1 MKIARIQKIYG
12 GSVLYALLEDDCYRV
27 IEDPFAGEIEITHE
41 AIMFDEARLLA
52 PVEPP
57 QIIAIGV
64 NYREH
69 AAECG
74 RPVPDAPVVFVKTIN
89 TLIAS
94 GDDIVLPAMAPD
106 EVDFE
111 AELAIV
117 IGKKAK
123 NITSDQADEYILGY
137 TCAMDISA
145 RDCQLRLDMQ
155 WARGKCFDT
164 FCPAGPCIATGLDG
178 DNLDISLRLN
188 GETMQDSNTS
198 DMIFGCRYLV
208 SYLSRCMT
216 LLPGSMILTGTPP
229 GVGVGREPKVFL
241 RPGDELEMY
250 IEGIGKLRNTVIA
263 EDT

>member
-1 MKIARIQKIYG
+1 MKIARIQKIHG
-12 GSVLYALLEDDCYRV
+12 GSVLYALLEDDRYMV
-27 IEDPFAGEIEITHE
+27 IKDPFAEKIEITGE
-41 AIMFDEARLLA
+41 EVAFDQAHLLA
-52 PVEPP
+52 PVEPR

-74 RPVPDAPVVFVKTIN
+74 RPLPDAPVVFVKTLN
-89 TLIAS
+89 TLIGS
-94 GDDIVLPAMAPD
+94 GEDIVLPAMAPD

-117 IGKKAK
+117 VGKTAK
-123 NITSDQADEYILGY
+123 NITPEQADDYILGY

-178 DNLDISLRLN
+178 DNLGISLKLN

-216 LLPGSMILTGTPP
+216 LMPGSMILTGTPP

-241 RPGDELEMY
+241 RPGDKLEMQ
-250 IEGIGKLRNTVIA
+250 IEGIGRLEHRVTA
-263 EDT
+263 EKI